1 MKACVWIGACALLL
15 AGNAL
20 ATDVTVVNLSPGETL
35 NTRIVASWTSGQE
48 NINCYLDTPTGET
61 IPFSRDQD
69 KLDQTYDTDKF
80 ALLEFN
86 PLSPCAV
93 DVKIIDTKDEGLW
106 TLHYKTNTEQTGSKS
121 YQVNL
126 ETSTPETETE
136 EAIEDRQVEYLN
148 GQIFNTAIGSSHEV
162 RINYNDFIN
171 TESCHIVAPNEK
183 EYNFDDTASMAALG
197 IKAFRDLHTACGVE
211 INVETEQSVG
221 RWTLLS
227 RDSRFS
233 QRIERRLNITINVEE
248 NVGALPAEVT
258 LTNGS
263 DFYVRLAVP
272 THNHGT
278 CKLLGPNGRTD
289 IPHHVD
295 GNHISACGFIVPD
308 VQMDYAGTW
317 EIVYGDAI
325 IYRAATQVTVNA
337 AWEGAVT
344 KLEWVKDRPVDVEVG
359 PEDAVYCSI
368 TAPEEVAVFETFGR
382 CRITLDRATDQH
394 SGTWTMVVG
403 APGRVLTEQHTLT
416 VHVNSAEPRP
426 EVVTHV
432 EMNQPAIL
440 LKCAIEGDHTVRM
453 CKFREPSG
461 RVLMASQGVGEDRY
475 SFHGAGVSLASN
487 VTTNDCGL
495 RITNPEAADLGMWRC
510 SMVTSDDE
518 AYHGFLRV
526 VWPWATADD
535 HTVST
540 EPTLAT
546 SHNQISAVEGDE
558 VTMSC
563 SVQSVIRYC
572 YFRAR
577 NGTVFSI
584 SPSTQSDVMEY
595 VGAGFD
601 AGECGIRFRNL
612 QERDSGAWSC
622 HVGFTDATAEEQ
634 RASFSVNVQP
644 QIAVQQLLI
653 SPQQLIVQG
662 RVHDER
668 ALEYCRFVRIDGSGF
683 NSQTLPARYTSHDD
697 LSRGLCSIT
706 IADPTMLDN
715 HPWTVAAKILG
726 QEVEVYGSSDHTIE
740 MPIDETTPSPQPPHI
755 ILVQRNYTWLL
766 FFLLSMSLMII
777 VLSLTSKKS
786 RGWVHRRATTIRN
799 SFRKQPPP
807 PMAPVNHTP
816 MAA

>member
-35 NTRIVASWTSGQE
+35 NTRIEALWTSGQE

-106 TLHYKTNTEQTGSKS
+106 TLHYTTNTEQTGSKS
-121 YQVNL
+121 YKVNL

-136 EAIEDRQVEYLN
+136 EAIEEDNRLVEYLN

-162 RINYNDFIN
+162 RINYYDLIN

-183 EYNFDDTASMAALG
+183 EYNLDDTASMAALG
-197 IKAFRDLHTACGVE
+197 IRAFRDLHTACGVE

-227 RDSRFS
+227 RDTRFS
-233 QRIERRLNITINVEE
+233 QRIERRLNITINVE
-248 NVGALPAEVT
+248 
-258 LTNGS
+258 
-263 DFYVRLAVP
+263 
-272 THNHGT
+272 
-278 CKLLGPNGRTD
+278 
-289 IPHHVD
+289 
-295 GNHISACGFIVPD
+295 
-308 VQMDYAGTW
+308 
-317 EIVYGDAI
+317 
-325 IYRAATQVTVNA
+325 A

-382 CRITLDRATDQH
+382 CRITLDRATEQH
-394 SGTWTMVVG
+394 RGTWTMVVG

-432 EMNQPAIL
+432 EMDQPVIL

-487 VTTNDCGL
+487 VKTNDCGL

-706 IADPTMLDN
+706 IVDPTMLDN

-766 FFLLSMSLMII
+766 FFLLSMSLMIMA
-777 VLSLTSKKS
+777 LSLTSKKS